1 MQVAKFTRRF
11 KDEDDEYQNTCEF
24 FSHIVDLAIYSIPQ
38 DRAGPF
44 EAMYHVVDDT
54 RRFYSIREVHRIVIG
69 SVKSHFL
76 FFFVAGPRVCRVCEQ
91 SREQKTSWTI
101 RCSCGMLNQNVFFA
115 THADSDF
122 HDLSLET
129 TAQLQILPLLH
140 ELFRHQRRVIS
151 NFGTN

>member
-76 FFFVAGPRVCRVCEQ
+76 FFFLLQDPEYVEFTNRVESRKQIGQYVAPVVCL
-91 SREQKTSWTI
+91 TY
-101 RCSCGMLNQNVFFA
+101 
-115 THADSDF
+115 
-122 HDLSLET
+122 
-129 TAQLQILPLLH
+129 
-140 ELFRHQRRVIS
+140 
-151 NFGTN
+151 